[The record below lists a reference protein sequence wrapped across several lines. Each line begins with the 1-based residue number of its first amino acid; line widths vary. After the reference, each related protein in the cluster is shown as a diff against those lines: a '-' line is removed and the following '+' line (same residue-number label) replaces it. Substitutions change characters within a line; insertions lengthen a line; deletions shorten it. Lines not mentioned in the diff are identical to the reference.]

1 MVDTAGWPSLNAL
14 AAPMADFMATNA
26 DRLRITVSNGS
37 SGERLIDAGATAA
50 GGIEAGRLIAEICMA
65 GLGHVSCSSSGI
77 DAWSTGITVRSSH
90 PVAACL
96 ASQYAGW
103 SLSDKEGGSKYSVLG
118 SGPGRAM
125 AAREELFAELGY
137 RDPPGPATFVLETD
151 TPPPPR
157 LVAKVASACG
167 IEPRQLTFIY
177 APTQSLAGSFQVVA
191 RVLEVALH
199 KAHALKFPLGD
210 IVDGIG
216 TAPLS
221 PPSPD
226 FLKAM
231 GRTNDAIIF
240 GGHVHMFVRGSDEAA
255 ETLARRMPS
264 SASRDFGQ
272 PFAKV
277 FAGYKQD
284 FYAIDPMLFSP
295 AAVTITALDSGRTFR
310 AGTLAPD
317 LLERSFTE

>member
-1 MVDTAGWPSLNAL
+1 MVETAGWPSLNAL
-14 AAPMADFMATNA
+14 AAPLADAMAANA
-26 DRLRITVSNGS
+26 DRLRLVVSLGS
-37 SGERLIDAGATAA
+37 LGERLIDAGAKAT
-50 GGIEAGRLIAEICMA
+50 GGMEAGRLIGEICMA
-65 GLGHVSCSSSGI
+65 GLGHVTCGPSFIES
-77 DAWSTGITVRSSH
+77 WPVGITVRSSH

-103 SLSDKEGGSKYSVLG
+103 SLSDKESGSKYSVLG

-137 RDPPGPATFVLETD
+137 RDTPGPATFVLETD
-151 TPPPPR
+151 TPPPES
-157 LVAKVASACG
+157 LVAKIAANCG
-167 IEPRQLTFIY
+167 VGAGKLTFIY

-199 KAHALKFPLGD
+199 KAHALKFSLGD

-240 GGHVHMFVRGSDEAA
+240 GGHVHLFVRGSDEAA
-255 ETLARRMPS
+255 EALALQMPS
-264 SASRDFGQ
+264 SASRDYGQ

-277 FAGYKQD
+277 FAGYKHD

-295 AAVTITALDSGRTFR
+295 AAVSITALDSGRTFR
-310 AGTLAPD
+310 AGALALD